1 MSRKKKILI
10 TGASGLIG
18 SQLCRTFLEAGWDVY
33 GQVHQGVTD
42 IQMHVIRKDLSKPSS
57 GRELIEQI
65 GDIDAI
71 INNAADQRIEDLTNF
86 SSERAHGMLQVNLLT
101 PMEIILAAH
110 SRGAYLAINI
120 SSIEA
125 SCARGGHETYG
136 ATKAALE
143 SVTRSLANALSPM
156 RIHGIRLG
164 LIGDSELI
172 TRWPQGFQSW
182 TKTVASQRIGSADE
196 VAKLA
201 LALSDETFA
210 FATGSIVDFDGGK
223 SAAPGW

>member
-71 INNAADQRIEDLTNF
+71 INNAADQR
-86 SSERAHGMLQVNLLT
+86 
-101 PMEIILAAH
+101 MECF
-110 SRGAYLAINI
+110 R
-120 SSIEA
+120 
-125 SCARGGHETYG
+125 
-136 ATKAALE
+136 
-143 SVTRSLANALSPM
+143 
-156 RIHGIRLG
+156 
-164 LIGDSELI
+164 
-172 TRWPQGFQSW
+172 
-182 TKTVASQRIGSADE
+182 
-196 VAKLA
+196 
-201 LALSDETFA
+201 
-210 FATGSIVDFDGGK
+210 
-223 SAAPGW
+223 

>member
-65 GDIDAI
+65 DDIDAI

-86 SSERAHGMLQVNLLT
+86 SSERAHEMLQVNLLT
-101 PMEIILAAH
+101 PMEIILAAR
-110 SRGAYLAINI
+110 SKGATFAINI

-125 SCARGGHETYG
+125 INARAGHETYG

-164 LIGDSELI
+164 LIGDNNLSS
-172 TRWPQGFQSW
+172 RWPEGFKSW
-182 TKTVASQRIGSADE
+182 TNTVASHRIGFPDE

-201 LALSDETFA
+201 LALADDTFA
-210 FATGSIVDFDGGK
+210 FATGSIIDFDGGK

>member
-1 MSRKKKILI
+1 
-10 TGASGLIG
+10 
-18 SQLCRTFLEAGWDVY
+18 
-33 GQVHQGVTD
+33 
-42 IQMHVIRKDLSKPSS
+42 
-57 GRELIEQI
+57 
-65 GDIDAI
+65 
-71 INNAADQRIEDLTNF
+71 
-86 SSERAHGMLQVNLLT
+86 
-101 PMEIILAAH
+101 
-110 SRGAYLAINI
+110 
-120 SSIEA
+120 
-125 SCARGGHETYG
+125 
-136 ATKAALE
+136 
-143 SVTRSLANALSPM
+143 M